1 MKSQGINSF
10 DPHFLLPSGTFFTT
24 TGQRTWTPASRDE
37 LAERLQGSNPPEFST
52 VLAIQDDP
60 DFDRMTADEVRK
72 VAYSGPLYF
81 DLDGESI
88 EEAIDAFKTLLAKLQ
103 GLDLDLGAVRLF
115 ASGKRGFHLEVPPAC
130 FVPNGLPV
138 GGVVGLP
145 HIYREMA
152 QTLYVDCL
160 DMRVYSAKKGRMWR
174 VPNRQRDN
182 GQFKVPLSVD
192 QALTVTPES
201 YTTLCSAPR
210 EFPSLTAPTFCPA
223 LGLLYVKA
231 KDKVAYAKPKRSS
244 VGALRQRFGA
254 NLPPSIA
261 ALCEGRI
268 PARGGWNAIALQLA
282 TVADELGIDE
292 DALIERCR
300 GLIQAHD
307 SDGSRYNT
315 PAKREAELRRMCRYV
330 SGNVCYS
337 ASAGGLRSILPAGLR
352 VNDFRGMV

>member
-1 MKSQGINSF
+1 MKSQRINSF
-10 DPHFLLPSGTFFTT
+10 DPHFLLPSGRFYFTT
-24 TGQRTWTPASRDE
+24 GERPWKSAGVTE
-37 LAERLQGSNPPEFST
+37 LAALLQGSNPPEFRI
-52 VLAIQDDP
+52 VLAVQGDP
-60 DFDRMTADEVRK
+60 DFDRLTVEEVRR
-72 VAYSGPLYF
+72 VAYAGPFYC

-88 EEAIDAFKTLLAKLQ
+88 EEAIDAHKELLAKLQ
-103 GLDLDLGAVRLF
+103 GLDLDLGAVRLY
-115 ASGKRGFHLEVPPAC
+115 ATGGRGFHVEVPPAC

-152 QTLYVDCL
+152 QALYTNCM

-182 GQFKVPLSVD
+182 SKYKVPLSVD
-192 QALTVTPES
+192 QALDMTPDT
-201 YTTLCSAPR
+201 YADLCSAPR
-210 EFPSLTAPTFCPA
+210 PFPILTAPTFCPD
-223 LGLLYVKA
+223 LGLLYAKA
-231 KDKVAYAKPKRSS
+231 KDKVVHAKPKRSS

-315 PAKREAELRRMCRYV
+315 PSRREAELRRMCGYV

-352 VNDFRGMV
+352 VNDFRGLE